1 MDHGRIETARKNHC
15 RRRRGASR
23 PLSWR
28 KRRKKLNMAGMPRAQ
43 LPNGVR
49 RIVAPNP
56 GLMTGPGTNTYL
68 LGTREIAV
76 LDPGPDDA
84 SHLDAIVAAGGG
96 LIRWV
101 VVTHTHRDH
110 SPLALPLARRTGA
123 TLIGL
128 AAPDDGRQDE
138 SFRPD
143 RVPRDG
149 EVLMLGDTQLRAIHT
164 PGHASNCVC
173 YLLASERLLF
183 TGDHVLEGVS
193 PVILPPDGD
202 MTAYMDSLDKLSNLD
217 FEQIAPGHGA
227 VMPQAKQAVA
237 LLRAHRLAR
246 EAKVMAKLTAGG
258 ASSLD
263 ELTPAVYDDVP
274 QERHSWAKFTLRA
287 HLIKLARDGRVVECE
302 GIWRSGRP

>member
-1 MDHGRIETARKNHC
+1 
-15 RRRRGASR
+15 
-23 PLSWR
+23 
-28 KRRKKLNMAGMPRAQ
+28 
-43 LPNGVR
+43 VR

-68 LGTREIAV
+68 LGLRAIAV

-84 SHLDAIVAAGGG
+84 DHLHALITAGGG

-101 VVTHTHRDH
+101 LVTHTHRDH
-110 SPLALPLARRTGA
+110 SPLATPLARRTGA

-128 AAPDDGRQDE
+128 PAPDDGRQDE

-149 EVLMLGDTQLRAIHT
+149 ELLMLGDFALTAIHT

-173 YLLASERLLF
+173 YLLARERLLF

-202 MTAYMDSLDKLSNLD
+202 MTAYMDSLDKLAGHEFD
-217 FEQIAPGHGA
+217 TIAPGHGA
-227 VMPQAKQAVA
+227 AMPQAKEAVA

-246 EAKVMAKLTAGG
+246 EGKVLAKLAAAG
-258 ASSLD
+258 AATLD
-263 ELTPAVYDDVP
+263 GLTTAVYDDVP
-274 QERHSWAKFTLRA
+274 QERHPWAKLTLQA
-287 HLIKLARDGRVVECE
+287 HLIKLARDGRVVDSE
-302 GIWRSGRP
+302 GIWRIHRP